1 MFSRDDNGG
10 GGGGGVGGA
19 ETSLGKTSFSKMSFV
34 GGKSV
39 RGFVTLFGGAFR
51 KTSGEGGVTFRLA
64 PGVVTLAADPAVVA
78 GPKLFSSAQSSP
90 KMASRSCSSVSS
102 KLMREYRY
110 ESNLGD
116 STRGVDILLMWT
128 VLGNKIS
135 F

>member
-1 MFSRDDNGG
+1 MFSRDDKGG

-19 ETSLGKTSFSKMSFV
+19 ETSLGKTSFNEMSFV
-34 GGKSV
+34 DGKSV
-39 RGFVTLFGGAFR
+39 RGFVTLLVGVFR

-64 PGVVTLAADPAVVA
+64 PGVVTLAADPDVVV
-78 GPKLFSSAQSSP
+78 GPKLFSNAQSSP

-116 STRGVDILLMWT
+116 STRGVDILLM
-128 VLGNKIS
+128 
-135 F
+135 